1 MQKHEGPRDP
11 DNDNRPKRTTTWWLM
26 LAIFV
31 LLGLISGQLWQRW
44 L

>member
-11 DNDNRPKRTTTWWLM
+11 GNDNRPKRTTTWWLM
-26 LAIFV
+26 VVIFG
-31 LLGLISGQLWQRW
+31 LLGLIAGNLVQRW